1 MNLQPGTK
9 LGPYE
14 IQSAVG
20 AGGMGEV
27 YRARDTRLGRDVAVK
42 VMPVSFANNSDRLRR
57 FEQEA
62 RTVAALNHPNIIG
75 VFDVGTHEGAP
86 YIVSELLEGETVR
99 ERLVDAGFT
108 SRKAVELL
116 VQIAEGLAAAHE
128 KGVVHRDLKPEN
140 IFITRDSRVKILDF
154 GLAKLRGEETM
165 SVAAGAKPGNG
176 AAQSGEAP
184 TSLGTTHTTPGMV
197 LGTVGYMSPEQVR
210 GKEVDAR
217 SDIFSFGSIAYEIIS
232 GKRAFGGD
240 SSVETM
246 NAILKE
252 DPPDLDVEKLHV
264 SPGLERI
271 VRHCLEK
278 DPGHRFQ
285 SARDLAFNLAA
296 LSHLSGSSSA
306 HAIAR
311 GKLEWHPRQWLVTA
325 AVVVAVAAVA
335 AGITM
340 KFRQQERLEFQQ
352 LTFRR
357 GTVFSARFAPDKK
370 TVLYS
375 AQWGGDPDE
384 VFSTVADSRESRPL
398 GLGLG
403 NAELLAT
410 SSAGELAVLLKPQIQ
425 MAGFVRLGTL
435 ARVAMAAGTAPREV
449 AEQVAWADWS
459 PDGSQLAV
467 VRRLDDGWAIE
478 YPLGKVIYKQPQPGW
493 ISHMR
498 VSPKGDAIAFLA
510 HGADGDDAGVVT
522 IIGTDGKARVS
533 SEFFPGIQGLA
544 WAPSGEVWFT
554 AVPQQGVASRQLLAL
569 NTSGKRRVLLIAPGE
584 MTLHDIDSDGMA
596 LVTVNSRTR
605 SIIATVDGKERNL
618 DWLDRPVF
626 SALSADG
633 STVLFHE
640 GGKAGGPTGTTYLRG
655 VDASPAI
662 KLSEGYSIALSND
675 SKWVLGTIS
684 NPQQFR
690 VIPTGAGAPTIVDEN
705 RIKLENRQFVGFS
718 ANSKHLLVNGTNPEG
733 KRQTLEVD
741 FDGGN
746 TRAHTPAGTT
756 VAGVAPG
763 GCCEVRQTPE
773 GLQLYHLATGA
784 TEPFTP
790 LKPNERV
797 VGASP
802 ELDTLY
808 IAERNGKDIKLWR
821 VVRAS
826 GARTFMTEIL
836 PHDATGVMGVNNIRV
851 SSDGKTI
858 VYGYTRE
865 VSDLYLARPSK

>member
-1 MNLQPGTK
+1 MTLTSGTK

-14 IQSAVG
+14 IQSPAG

-27 YRARDTRLGRDVAVK
+27 YRAHDTRLGRDVAVK
-42 VMPVSFANNSDRLRR
+42 VMPASFAADVDRLRR

-62 RTVAALNHPNIIG
+62 RTVAALNHPNILG
-75 VFDVGTHEGAP
+75 LFDIGTHEGAP
-86 YIVSELLEGETVR
+86 YIVSELLEGQTIR
-99 ERLVDAGFT
+99 ERLKDGAIAP
-108 SRKAVELL
+108 RKAVELL

-140 IFITRDSRVKILDF
+140 VFITRDGRVKILDF
-154 GLAKLRGEETM
+154 GLAKLRPQNGKGERAA
-165 SVAAGAKPGNG
+165 AAGGPGDTLTSAG
-176 AAQSGEAP
+176 ATP
-184 TSLGTTHTTPGMV
+184 TTPGMV

-217 SDIFSFGSIAYEIIS
+217 SDIFSFGAVAYEMIS
-232 GKRAFGGD
+232 GKQAFRGD

-252 DPPDLDVEKLHV
+252 EPPELDTDKLHV

-271 VRHCLEK
+271 IRHCLEK

-285 SARDLAFNLAA
+285 SARDLAFDLAA
-296 LSHLSGSSSA
+296 LSHLSGSSA
-306 HAIAR
+306 EKAMMR
-311 GKLEWHPRQWLVTA
+311 GGLAWHPRQWMITA
-325 AVVVAVAAVA
+325 AVAIVVAMVAGTA
-335 AGITM
+335 AM
-340 KFRQQERLEFQQ
+340 RFRHEERLEFQQ

-357 GTVFSARFAPDKK
+357 GTVFSARFAADKK

-375 AQWGGDPDE
+375 AQWGGDSDE

-403 NAELLAT
+403 NAELLAA
-410 SSAGELAVLLKPQIQ
+410 SSTGELAVLLKPDVQ
-425 MAGFVRLGTL
+425 MAGFVRVGTL
-435 ARVAMAAGTAPREV
+435 ARVALASGTAPREV

-467 VRRLDDGWAIE
+467 ARVRDGEWVIE
-478 YPLGKVIYKQPQPGW
+478 YPLGKVIYKQPTQGW
-493 ISHMR
+493 IGHMR

-510 HGADGDDAGVVT
+510 HEANGDDAGKVT
-522 IIGTDGKARVS
+522 IIATDGKVRAS
-533 SEFFPGIQGLA
+533 SEYFPGVQGLA
-544 WAPSGEVWFT
+544 WAPDNEVWFT

-569 NTSGKRRVLLIAPGE
+569 STTGRRRVLLIAPGE

-605 SIIATVDGKERNL
+605 SIIAIVDGKERNL

-633 STVLFHE
+633 KLVLFHE

-655 VDASPAI
+655 VDGSPAVR
-662 KLSEGYSIALSND
+662 LSEGYSMALSND
-675 SKWVLGTIS
+675 GKWVLGTIS
-684 NPQQFR
+684 NPLQFR
-690 VIPTGAGAPTIVDEN
+690 VIPTGAGEPKTVDLGPS
-705 RIKLENRQFVGFS
+705 KLQNGQIVGFS
-718 ANSKHLLVNGTNPEG
+718 ADSKHLLINGTNPEG
-733 KRQTLEVD
+733 KRQTMETD

-746 TRAHTPAGTT
+746 PRAHTPPGSF
-756 VAGVAPG
+756 VLGVARS
-763 GCCEVRQTPE
+763 GCCEVRQTAD
-773 GLQLYHLATGA
+773 GLQLFNLATGA
-784 TEPFTP
+784 VEPFSP
-790 LKPNERV
+790 LRPNEGV
-797 VGASP
+797 VGGSA
-802 ELDTLY
+802 DVGTLY
-808 IAERNGKDIKLWR
+808 LAERDGKQVKLWR
-821 VVRAS
+821 LDRRT
-826 GARTFMTEIL
+826 GARTFLTEIL

-851 SSDGKTI
+851 SADGKTI

-865 VSDLYLARPSK
+865 VSDLYLARPTK